1 MPQYLMNT
9 MQVLRCQ
16 KYLDELFKT
25 INLQIL
31 KHMVI
36 ILVGCVYHGIT

>member
-1 MPQYLMNT
+1 MPQYLINT
-9 MQVLRCQ
+9 MQVLRYQ

-36 ILVGCVYHGIT
+36 ILVVVSTMV